1 MPCNGLIGLPN
12 NSRASKETLMGGRRG
27 DLSPVSSLPLDQLSS
42 KSIDLDDL
50 LIEIERLNNGTAFIA
65 VLLFVHFSY

>member
-1 MPCNGLIGLPN
+1 
-12 NSRASKETLMGGRRG
+12 MGGRRG

>member
-1 MPCNGLIGLPN
+1 MPCSGLIGLPN
-12 NSRASKETLMGGRRG
+12 NSRASKETLVGGRRT
-27 DLSPVSSLPLDQLSS
+27 DVSLVSSLPFDQSS
-42 KSIDLDDL
+42 SRSIDLDDL